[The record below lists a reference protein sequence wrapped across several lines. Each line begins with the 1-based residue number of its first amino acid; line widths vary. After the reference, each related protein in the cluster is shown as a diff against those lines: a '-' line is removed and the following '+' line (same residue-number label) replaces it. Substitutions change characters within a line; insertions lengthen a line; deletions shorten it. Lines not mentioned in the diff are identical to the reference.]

1 MTIKLIKMGKAY
13 VCKLPKEKA
22 KLFREK
28 MIPSPFR
35 DQPIEE
41 TLKEFELMKSGYYGE
56 GEAVLRAK
64 IDYKS
69 VDNLMRDPVL
79 YRIMYTPH
87 PVTKSKWCIY
97 PMYDYTHP
105 LCDSFENVTHSC
117 CTLEFEI
124 RRDLYYWPLITLD
137 LYRPYVWEFSRLN
150 VTYTMLSKRK
160 ILELVSRK

>member
-1 MTIKLIKMGKAY
+1 MGYAY
-13 VCKLPKEKA
+13 VCKLPKEKS
-22 KLFREK
+22 KIFREK
-28 MIPSPFR
+28 MTPSPFR
-35 DQPIEE
+35 SQSIEE

-56 GEAVLRAK
+56 GEAVLRAR

-69 VDNLMRDPVL
+69 VDMLMRDPVL

-105 LCDSFENVTHSC
+105 LCDSFENITHSC
-117 CTLEFEI
+117 CTLEFEV

-137 LYRPYVWEFSRLN
+137 LYKPFVWEFSRLN